1 MQTAALAKAALSGA
15 LRRALH
21 EQQFALH
28 YQPQVRA
35 DGQVVGLEA
44 LLRWQLP
51 SGELRGPDSFIG
63 QAEESGLILPL
74 GQWVIDQA
82 CRQLALWSRQPRLR
96 GLKLSVN
103 VSTRQFLQPSFVE
116 QVLHTIARHGVL
128 AQQIE
133 LEITESL
140 LATDLEG
147 TIARMRLLRQA
158 GLGLAI
164 DDFGMGYSALSCLK
178 HMPLQRLK
186 IDRSFVTDMLED
198 PRDAAIARTIVQLA
212 RDLGLQVTAE
222 GVETAEQLQL
232 LADAGCQVFQGF
244 LFSPALPAEQVE
256 AFVTDSTL
264 AAL

>member
-1 MQTAALAKAALSGA
+1 LWA
-15 LRRALH
+15 
-21 EQQFALH
+21 
-28 YQPQVRA
+28 
-35 DGQVVGLEA
+35 
-44 LLRWQLP
+44 
-51 SGELRGPDSFIG
+51 G
-63 QAEESGLILPL
+63 QAH
-74 GQWVIDQA
+74 
-82 CRQLALWSRQPRLR
+82 LR
-96 GLKLSVN
+96 SLTLSVN

-116 QVLHTIARHGVL
+116 QVLQAVARHGVQ

-186 IDRSFVTDMLED
+186 IDRSFVTDMAGD

-212 RDLGLQVTAE
+212 RNLGLQVTAE
-222 GVETAEQLQL
+222 GVETAEQLQML
-232 LADAGCQVFQGF
+232 SEAGCRVFQGF
-244 LFSPALPAEQVE
+244 LFSPALPVEQLE
-256 AFVTDSTL
+256 AFVQEAAVATL
-264 AAL
+264 